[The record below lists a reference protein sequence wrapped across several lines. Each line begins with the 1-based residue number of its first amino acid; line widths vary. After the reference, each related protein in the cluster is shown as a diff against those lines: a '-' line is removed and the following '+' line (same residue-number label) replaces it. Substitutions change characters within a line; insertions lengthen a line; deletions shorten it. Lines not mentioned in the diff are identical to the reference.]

1 MAKAENQPSLT
12 KYVLIAVV
20 GLIAA
25 LAVIAMLLNMGVRR
39 ETGEQMQKLLAENY
53 LDQYANTIDT
63 QIKRI
68 QARVEHLAMTP
79 DLEQTLQQA
88 DPVVISAQEQL
99 FLRAFPEATRLKL
112 IPIGKADFGAEQQA
126 GKGFA
131 DSDMVRRAEKGIAV
145 TPEFRDGQVHVVNAV
160 RANENSPI
168 RGVVLV
174 SLKDDLIRKS
184 LQIFDAG
191 AGQVTLTQQ
200 FKDVGGVARK
210 VMSYGQSG
218 APELTPDER
227 RLANAN
233 WVVAF
238 HPSSR
243 LMEYE
248 LVQPATLGIPVGVGG
263 LIALLALG
271 FSFARIRS
279 QFSSD
284 LASRVSAIAENLS
297 APESAATPQ
306 PAASAAPSSGGDSPE
321 AAGTA
326 PESTAELDEE
336 APMALP
342 PEVEGEE
349 DESPV
354 FQDVAIFDDIL
365 EEEEL
370 TEATDATA
378 TPSAPAE
385 APVAQPAAAAPGA
398 AAQAAPTQAAA
409 PREMPASTP
418 PESIFRAYDI
428 RGVVGEELTEDV
440 AYQIGAAVGSEA
452 GSRGERTVAIGR
464 DVRLSSPMLSKA
476 LARGLAGSGVNVV
489 DLGVVT
495 TPMLYFATQT
505 TKATSG
511 VMITGSHNP
520 PNYNGFK
527 IVMQGI
533 ALADQEITAL
543 WERIAVGNL
552 TEGAGSIQE
561 MDISRP
567 YLSRI
572 CEDIQLARP
581 LKVVIDCGNGVAGVI
596 APILFESISCEVI
609 PLYCE
614 PDGNFPNHH
623 PDPSKEENLKD
634 LIAKVKSE
642 RADIGLAFD
651 GDADRVGV
659 VTNAG
664 TMIWPDRLMMLFA
677 KDIVTRNP
685 GADVIFDVKCSRHL
699 GRLISNYGGRPTM
712 WKTGHSLVKAKM
724 RETGALLGGEMSGHI
739 FLKERW
745 YGFDDGVYA
754 GARLVEL
761 LSLEDADSEQI
772 FAEFPNSICT
782 PEINIAV
789 PDNEKFT
796 LIERLCQDGDFGSG
810 KVSTIDGARVDF
822 PEGWGLVRAS
832 NTTPNLVLRFEA
844 NSQEELERIQQMFRD
859 QLLAADPNLKI
870 NF

>member
-1 MAKAENQPSLT
+1 MPKAESQPSLT
-12 KYVLIAVV
+12 KYILIGVA
-20 GLIAA
+20 GFIAA
-25 LAVIAMLLNMGVRR
+25 LALISVLLNSGVKRDAS
-39 ETGEQMQKLLAENY
+39 EQFQQVLAKNY

-68 QARVEHLAMTP
+68 RLRVQHLAETT

-88 DPVVISAQEQL
+88 DSMVISAQEQL
-99 FLRAFPEATRLKL
+99 FLRAFPEASRLKL
-112 IPIGKADFGAEQQA
+112 IPIGKADFTSRQQA

-131 DSDMVRRAEKGIAV
+131 DTDMVQRAEKGIAV
-145 TPEFRDGQVHVVNAV
+145 TPEFRGGEIHIVHAV
-160 RANENSPI
+160 RANESSPI
-168 RGVVLV
+168 RGTVLV
-174 SLKDDLIRKS
+174 SLSDELIRKS

-191 AGQVTLTQQ
+191 AGRVTLTQQ
-200 FKDVGGVARK
+200 FRDVGGVARQ
-210 VMSYGQSG
+210 VIAYGQDG
-218 APELTPDER
+218 DPDLTPGER
-227 RLANAN
+227 QLANAN
-233 WVVAF
+233 WVVRF
-238 HPSSR
+238 HPSAR
-243 LMEYE
+243 LKEQE
-248 LVQPATLGIPVGVGG
+248 LVKAKTLWMPIGAGG
-263 LIALLALG
+263 LFGLAALG
-271 FSFARIRS
+271 FAFMGIRN
-279 QFSSD
+279 QFGS
-284 LASRVSAIAENLS
+284 AMTAKISAIAGNLGATKGAGEEPS
-297 APESAATPQ
+297 EPAPAQQ
-306 PAASAAPSSGGDSPE
+306 PAAETSAI
-321 AAGTA
+321 
-326 PESTAELDEE
+326 DEE
-336 APMALP
+336 PEREDDAPMALP

-354 FQDVAIFDDIL
+354 FQDVAIFDDLL
-365 EEEEL
+365 EDEGL
-370 TEATDATA
+370 GEATDATEAPATAAAETAPVPTQQSNA
-378 TPSAPAE
+378 TPAR
-385 APVAQPAAAAPGA
+385 V
-398 AAQAAPTQAAA
+398 
-409 PREMPASTP
+409 MPATTP
-418 PESIFRAYDI
+418 PQSIFRAYDI

-452 GSRGERTVAIGR
+452 ASRGEKTVAVGR
-464 DVRLSSPMLSKA
+464 DVRLSSPMLSKS
-476 LARGLAGSGVNVV
+476 LARGLAESGVDVI

-527 IVMQGI
+527 IVLQGI

-543 WERIAVGNL
+543 WERIAMGNVSS
-552 TEGAGSIQE
+552 GSGLIAE
-561 MDISRP
+561 MDISKP

-623 PDPSKEENLKD
+623 PDPSKEENLRD

-642 RADIGLAFD
+642 KADIGLAFD

-659 VTNAG
+659 ITNTG
-664 TMIWPDRLMMLFA
+664 NLVWPDKLMMLFA

-761 LSLEDADSEQI
+761 LSLEDADSDAI
-772 FAEFPNSICT
+772 FAEFPTSIST

-789 PDNEKFT
+789 PDAEKFE
-796 LIERLCQDGDFGSG
+796 LIEKLCENGDFGGG

-844 NSQEELERIQQMFRD
+844 NTDEELERIQQMFRE
-859 QLLAADPNLKI
+859 QLLAAEPGLKI